1 MIAGPREHERA
12 EKLEGRASTCA
23 MLMCKERTR
32 NRTDLQHAGL
42 TALSLLLLSGVM

>member
-23 MLMCKERTR
+23 MLMCKSAHGIEPTSTR
-32 NRTDLQHAGL
+32 VSRHS
-42 TALSLLLLSGVM
+42 LSCCLAAS